1 MGVWPSRMTLPGIL
15 ILFAVRLAAPMWIVY
30 LGSAAWYIYEIV
42 SVLTIRSATGP
53 LLLFTRERFAG
64 DLFALAG
71 TIYWIVFG
79 INRRTSKSTA
89 VGSLILAGLHV
100 LLFAVRAYLLP
111 IFWLMEQ
118 TAR

>member
-1 MGVWPSRMTLPGIL
+1 MTLFGIL
-15 ILFAVRLAAPMWIVY
+15 ILLAQRLAAPMWIAY

-42 SVLTIRSATGP
+42 SALTIRSTARP
-53 LLLFTRERFAG
+53 LLLFSRERLAG

-71 TIYWIVFG
+71 TVYWFVFG
-79 INRRTSKSTA
+79 INRRTSRPTA

-100 LLFAVRAYLLP
+100 LLFAVRAYLVPLL
-111 IFWLMEQ
+111 WVMEQ